1 MFWAVAISTSL
12 AVLFFPSEAWAWGLA
27 THVEVGRVLLSDYR
41 DVLQAFASCILN
53 YPQAFLYGSISPDH
67 FLMKNLKS
75 YRDHSHNW
83 DRAFAML
90 KRAQS
95 QEQESFALGYL
106 AHLAADTVAH
116 NVFVP
121 NQIATSSGVAARAH
135 TLWELRFDTYQPPE
149 AAAIVRDLE
158 RMPEMRELDRY
169 LAGFHSPSVF
179 DLPTNLQFTS
189 GAHRVLHS
197 AVTRTW
203 VEKWERRSVSPVAG
217 EDVLF
222 YNRLSMLYVLDVIR
236 HGRNSIVVSQDPRGG
251 EQIATAKV
259 VGKRAARGVPNS
271 QVEGVRFV
279 GHGPRPAIP
288 SRKSL
293 HGDGLAAYLND
304 HSHMTEAFGFQR
316 VRSTPFREQS
326 EVTSPL
332 PAPSRPRNRFGK

>member
-41 DVLQAFASCILN
+41 DVLQAFASCVLN
-53 YPQAFLYGSISPDH
+53 HPQSFLYGSISPDH

-90 KRAQS
+90 KRANT
-95 QEQESFALGYL
+95 EELEAFALGYL

-149 AAAIVRDLE
+149 AAAVVRDLE
-158 RMPEMRELDRY
+158 RMPEMREFDRY

-189 GAHRVLHS
+189 GAHRVLHH

-203 VEKWERRSVSPVAG
+203 VEKWERRSVSPVAE

-236 HGRNSIVVSQDPRGG
+236 HGRNSIVVGLDPRGG

-259 VGKRAARGVPNS
+259 VGKRSARGVADS
-271 QVEGVRFV
+271 QVESIRFV
-279 GHGPRPAIP
+279 GHGPKPAVP

-293 HGDGLAAYLND
+293 HGDGLTAYLND
-304 HSHMTEAFGFQR
+304 HSHMTEAFGFRRTRVVQR
-316 VRSTPFREQS
+316 WDSKESPTPVS
-326 EVTSPL
+326 SPG
-332 PAPSRPRNRFGK
+332 RPRNRFGK